1 MGVTLTGSTSRES
14 SEDSARFSGWFCSE
28 MTSLRFLD
36 FANRRQFDNG
46 RAGLRVLQ
54 SRPAPHPEPLPL
66 PWLHNGEV
74 RSPIRLAV
82 VCLALCLFA
91 AACSPPA
98 ALRRMVGQDPAT
110 GGGTTEVPA
119 DAFPPPDPPDEPA
132 DARIGAVVLTNESTW
147 GLFLK
152 RGVETGGSLVLEVL
166 PDSPAQAIGLRAGD
180 VITWLDGQDIHNHE
194 QLLVIFRES
203 QTSQHV
209 LRVTREDGTTEQIEA
224 ELVPSDN
231 FSMLSYLENKLA
243 TSPDPVTRYL
253 LAENLPDDD
262 RAIELIRGV
271 LAEHPDFAE
280 GHALLARRLIDR
292 SQRNTAGGTVAD
304 TSPDLLDATT
314 AIDTAVE
321 LDPESPSLYRARSQI
336 LLTLGDPAK
345 AEVDAQR
352 ALDLDDSSAETH
364 FLLGTS
370 QLLVGRQDEAIE
382 PLHRAVRLDPF
393 VFDYYINL
401 ALCYRSLNREPDAQS
416 TIEAARALANDPT
429 LSQRLDDLLNAEAT
443 TQ

>member
-1 MGVTLTGSTSRES
+1 MSR
-14 SEDSARFSGWFCSE
+14 
-28 MTSLRFLD
+28 
-36 FANRRQFDNG
+36 
-46 RAGLRVLQ
+46 
-54 SRPAPHPEPLPL
+54 
-66 PWLHNGEV
+66 
-74 RSPIRLAV
+74 PIRLVV
-82 VCLALCLFA
+82 VCVALSLLA

-98 ALRRMVGQDPAT
+98 ALRRMVGQEPAT
-110 GGGTTEVPA
+110 GDTTSEVPA
-119 DAFPPPDPPDEPA
+119 DAFPPPDSPDQPA
-132 DARIGAVVLTNESTW
+132 DARIGAVVLTNESSW

-152 RGVETGGSLVLEVL
+152 RGVETGGSLVLDVL
-166 PDSPAQAIGLRAGD
+166 PDSPAQAIGLKAGD

-203 QTSQHV
+203 QTNQHV

-231 FSMLSYLENKLA
+231 FSMLQFLEDKLA
-243 TSPDPVTRYL
+243 TAPDPVTRYL

-262 RAIELIRGV
+262 RAIELIRALV
-271 LAEHPDFAE
+271 TEHPEFAE

-292 SQRNTAGGTVAD
+292 SEKNAAGGTVAD

-321 LDPESPSLYRARSQI
+321 LDPRSPSLYRARSQI
-336 LLTLGDPAK
+336 MLTLGDPAK
-345 AEVDAQR
+345 AELDAQE

-370 QLLVGRQDEAIE
+370 QLLEGRQTEAIE

-416 TIEAARALANDPT
+416 TIEAARALATDPA
-429 LSQRLDDLLNAEAT
+429 LRQRLDDLLT
-443 TQ
+443 TESTTSASE

>member
-1 MGVTLTGSTSRES
+1 
-14 SEDSARFSGWFCSE
+14 
-28 MTSLRFLD
+28 
-36 FANRRQFDNG
+36 
-46 RAGLRVLQ
+46 
-54 SRPAPHPEPLPL
+54 
-66 PWLHNGEV
+66 
-74 RSPIRLAV
+74 
-82 VCLALCLFA
+82 
-91 AACSPPA
+91 
-98 ALRRMVGQDPAT
+98 MVGQEPNAGAT
-110 GGGTTEVPA
+110 ANIDVPA

-132 DARIGAVVLTNESTW
+132 DARIGAVVLTNESSW

-166 PDSPAQAIGLRAGD
+166 PD
-180 VITWLDGQDIHNHE
+180 NHE

-203 QTSQHV
+203 QTSPHV

-224 ELVPSDN
+224 ELVPSNN
-231 FSMLSYLENKLA
+231 FSMLSYLENKLTA
-243 TSPDPVTRYL
+243 SPDPVTRYL

-271 LAEHPDFAE
+271 LAEHPNFAE

-292 SQRNTAGGTVAD
+292 SQRNAAGGTVAD

-345 AEVDAQR
+345 AEIDAEK

-364 FLLGTS
+364 FLLGTA
-370 QLLVGRQDEAIE
+370 QLLVGRQDEAIQ

-401 ALCYRSLNREPDAQS
+401 ALCYRSLDREPDAQT
-416 TIEAARALANDPT
+416 TIEAARALATDPT
-429 LSQRLDDLLNAEAT
+429 LSQRLDDLLT
-443 TQ
+443 TESTTGA